1 MRLFNIILVA
11 LIATFG
17 LSAQATTDGGKVMV
31 VKTSDGHTARYNIA
45 DVEEI
50 TFEDFTAPAPRP
62 VAVVSV
68 ENLTPSFIGVEGIAP
83 GEELIAGETATLTI
97 TPGEILSGGFSDY
110 HLMHIHV
117 HVNDRVIVPAVTEG
131 FVNGSE
137 SIAVDFIVPDDDCHI
152 TVCYSVQQ
160 QLIDGGY
167 TMLLENHPSVR
178 LYGVSPDE
186 HYKYFDAYLK
196 VEEAFVI
203 RSVEFRMGDGEW
215 HDVLSTPGCDWS
227 AQDDVPNLYGIKI
240 RPDGENVTGNVVLR
254 VTGEQHQRYGIT
266 WLNATSKYMD
276 VEKTVLPAQAID
288 GDVVT
293 AEIWMNDD
301 YYLYSA
307 SADCGVAPEVLYG
320 AYVRFTMPASDVTV
334 NLDVRAKIPVTY
346 DAESEHVVTAEIYDA
361 PDMYYGRP
369 TAIGVPGEAVYIFVT
384 AENGFKPLTA
394 TNSNGE
400 TFLFSHYGDNIYM
413 AAVTIPE
420 DALSMAVGVQC
431 AAAHTVASAQEV
443 VFNAGQLYAAGETV
457 CFSIRVLT
465 GKQIDSVTATTAS
478 GNNVEV
484 MLDGPYG
491 TFVMPDED
499 VNVTVVFSDLND
511 EETVSVIA
519 KYDEELYHVSSSTN
533 YDWDFIEGFSAV
545 KNSTMYLSVASWE
558 GDFFYVG
565 VKIGDAVAIYPATI
579 DPDGGQYVFGKAI
592 VMTGNTVIK
601 VGATEAAVSF
611 DEPVAD
617 MVSVKAIFD
626 EDQYSVRS
634 STNFGWNFAEGF
646 AIEKGTSMYV
656 TVYDNYGENFYVGV
670 KMGDIVTVYPAVEDE
685 DSGEFTF
692 GRSITADADTLI
704 KVGATEAAVQF

>member
-50 TFEDFTAPAPRP
+50 TFEDFMAPAPRP

-307 SADCGVAPEVLYG
+307 SADCGVAP
-320 AYVRFTMPASDVTV
+320 
-334 NLDVRAKIPVTY
+334 
-346 DAESEHVVTAEIYDA
+346 
-361 PDMYYGRP
+361 
-369 TAIGVPGEAVYIFVT
+369 
-384 AENGFKPLTA
+384 
-394 TNSNGE
+394 
-400 TFLFSHYGDNIYM
+400 
-413 AAVTIPE
+413 
-420 DALSMAVGVQC
+420 
-431 AAAHTVASAQEV
+431 
-443 VFNAGQLYAAGETV
+443 
-457 CFSIRVLT
+457 
-465 GKQIDSVTATTAS
+465 
-478 GNNVEV
+478 
-484 MLDGPYG
+484 
-491 TFVMPDED
+491 
-499 VNVTVVFSDLND
+499 
-511 EETVSVIA
+511 
-519 KYDEELYHVSSSTN
+519 
-533 YDWDFIEGFSAV
+533 
-545 KNSTMYLSVASWE
+545 
-558 GDFFYVG
+558 
-565 VKIGDAVAIYPATI
+565 
-579 DPDGGQYVFGKAI
+579 
-592 VMTGNTVIK
+592 
-601 VGATEAAVSF
+601 
-611 DEPVAD
+611 
-617 MVSVKAIFD
+617 
-626 EDQYSVRS
+626 
-634 STNFGWNFAEGF
+634 
-646 AIEKGTSMYV
+646 
-656 TVYDNYGENFYVGV
+656 
-670 KMGDIVTVYPAVEDE
+670 
-685 DSGEFTF
+685 
-692 GRSITADADTLI
+692 
-704 KVGATEAAVQF
+704 